1 MWQTILSLISAATGG
16 DAHHHVDSGHYDS
29 HDASHW
35 NLDPNVDHDHHSSHA
50 HQRSGFQHG
59 SDGFT
64 PSSSGDIQVNSE
76 VTFTNSSGTQ
86 EGTVIDK
93 SSYDNSYSVQTTDG
107 DTIKVF
113 YSQITKYRSK

>member
-16 DAHHHVDSGHYDS
+16 DTHHHDS
-29 HDASHW
+29 HDVSHW
-35 NLDPNVDHDHHSSHA
+35 NLDPNVDPDHHHSSHA
-50 HQRSGFQHG
+50 YQRSGFQHG
-59 SDGFT
+59 FDGFT
-64 PSSSGDIQVNSE
+64 PSSSGDIQVNTE

-107 DTIKVF
+107 DMIKVF